1 MKAIKLML
9 LAGFLML
16 PIYSQAKGK
25 PDPVVCDF
33 NWTACSTQIADV
45 GTAIDDAVYS
55 GKKPASN
62 KSNLF
67 AKLAAAEAKLDC
79 GKPADAIDKLEDISD
94 KATAWADAPKAK
106 LDSAAGINGAVGD
119 ALDCIGEL

>member
-33 NWTACSTQIADV
+33 DWTACSTQITAV
-45 GTAIDDAVYS
+45 ETAIGLAGFLTRKAD
-55 GKKPASN
+55 SN
-62 KSNLF
+62 RSNLF
-67 AKLAAAEAKLDC
+67 VKLAAAEAKLDC

-94 KATAWADAPKAK
+94 KATAWAGAPKPK
-106 LDSAAGINGAVGD
+106 LENATGINGAVGE
-119 ALDCIGEL
+119 ALLCL